1 MAWNYPDGCGPDDYE
16 KWCGPDPD
24 EEDEYLTL
32 VAKGLRRREI
42 AEKMGIAI
50 TTVKYYHEEMMSVL
64 CARTA
69 AEAVYKA
76 FQRGIFKV
84 TQ

>member
-1 MAWNYPDGCGPDDYE
+1 MTKTKARCSNEGRTAQNLRPRE
-16 KWCGPDPD
+16 I
-24 EEDEYLTL
+24 EYLTL

>member
-1 MAWNYPDGCGPDDYE
+1 MKAEPRKTLRPRE
-16 KWCGPDPD
+16 V
-24 EEDEYLTL
+24 EYLTL

-50 TTVKYYHEEMMSVL
+50 TTVKYSHEEMMSVL